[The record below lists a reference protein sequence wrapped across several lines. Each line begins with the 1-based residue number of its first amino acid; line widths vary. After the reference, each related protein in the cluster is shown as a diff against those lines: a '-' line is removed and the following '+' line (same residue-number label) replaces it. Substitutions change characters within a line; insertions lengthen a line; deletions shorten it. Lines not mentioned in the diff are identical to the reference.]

1 AVLVGLAAGLVAA
14 GTARRRPGAVAA
26 GALVAFLPAVMAVV
40 GHGAGLRVPAVLVAQ
55 AAIAAL
61 VLRVASGTVGGP
73 VRSAIAV
80 GGVASWFLGGAWA
93 VSVWAADVAS
103 LSSRSV
109 TTSTERAPT
118 VALLVGLAAVA
129 LVGAR
134 FGAWRRDSVALAGAG
149 GVLALV
155 TAFGVG
161 AAGHGLPAWVAAVI
175 VAAGAAALGAAL
187 LERFDG
193 EADPAPWGAVR
204 SAASVVG
211 AALAVVPVVVVLAV
225 VVGLIARAVDAPGVG
240 ADVALADWLAGADSA
255 IDVPGW
261 ASIVQLAG
269 VALIVAAAAVAGRRW
284 WSSAAASVAVGVVVV
299 LPFAL
304 GLGVGAAAVGVLALA
319 VGAAA
324 LVGYDL
330 RDGVL
335 VATAAALGGLAV
347 VLAMGSTPLAVGTI
361 AVVTALV
368 VGLAGLT
375 LRQRVEAAPLWVG
388 AAGSSVVVAAGLE
401 AWIAESPGSTVA
413 VVVAGAAALVGSAAA
428 LVEGIP
434 VPGSAEP
441 DAGPDGAASLSA
453 TAVDVV
459 AGVGLLSAATLVQ
472 SLDGL
477 SLVVLIAAVWAGVAA
492 TRPSRRPLAFV
503 AAALGVVVV
512 WLRLAGAD
520 VDVVEAYTVPL
531 ALWLLGVGIVLG
543 RGRASWTS
551 WARYGAGLVALVGP
565 TALLAIADV
574 DPARTV
580 VAVVAGTGLA
590 LAGSVRRLQ
599 APLAIGGATVAG
611 LAVRHLAP
619 VAAELPR
626 YLVFAVAG

>member
-1 AVLVGLAAGLVAA
+1 
-14 GTARRRPGAVAA
+14 
-26 GALVAFLPAVMAVV
+26 
-40 GHGAGLRVPAVLVAQ
+40 
-55 AAIAAL
+55 
-61 VLRVASGTVGGP
+61 
-73 VRSAIAV
+73 
-80 GGVASWFLGGAWA
+80 
-93 VSVWAADVAS
+93 
-103 LSSRSV
+103 
-109 TTSTERAPT
+109 
-118 VALLVGLAAVA
+118 
-129 LVGAR
+129 
-134 FGAWRRDSVALAGAG
+134 
-149 GVLALV
+149 
-155 TAFGVG
+155 
-161 AAGHGLPAWVAAVI
+161 
-175 VAAGAAALGAAL
+175 
-187 LERFDG
+187 
-193 EADPAPWGAVR
+193 
-204 SAASVVG
+204 
-211 AALAVVPVVVVLAV
+211 
-225 VVGLIARAVDAPGVG
+225 
-240 ADVALADWLAGADSA
+240 
-255 IDVPGW
+255 
-261 ASIVQLAG
+261 
-269 VALIVAAAAVAGRRW
+269 
-284 WSSAAASVAVGVVVV
+284 
-299 LPFAL
+299 
-304 GLGVGAAAVGVLALA
+304 
-319 VGAAA
+319 
-324 LVGYDL
+324 
-330 RDGVL
+330 
-335 VATAAALGGLAV
+335 
-347 VLAMGSTPLAVGTI
+347 
-361 AVVTALV
+361 
-368 VGLAGLT
+368 
-375 LRQRVEAAPLWVG
+375 
-388 AAGSSVVVAAGLE
+388 
-401 AWIAESPGSTVA
+401 

-441 DAGPDGAASLSA
+441 DAGPDGPASLSA
-453 TAVDVV
+453 AAVDVV

-590 LAGSVRRLQ
+590 LVGSVRRLQ

-626 YLVFAVAG
+626 YLVFAVAGLVLLALGATFEQRRRDLRQARDHFARLR